1 MFYYRI
7 NQKIK
12 GNHRKTSQYNQHIEP
27 QGHFVII
34 TSNKTLNESGNNKE
48 RHRTQE
54 QRYPL
59 TKSNLEGEQARIGL
73 RKEHPPCK
81 DKTRGNRNHNTEY
94 LHSPM

>member
-7 NQKIK
+7 DQEIK

-27 QGHFVII
+27 QGHLVII
-34 TSNKTLNESGNNKE
+34 TSNKALNKSGSNKE

-59 TKSNLEGEQARIGL
+59 AKSDLEGEQARIGL
-73 RKEHPPCK
+73 RKEYPPCK
-81 DKTRGNRNHNTEY
+81 DKT
-94 LHSPM
+94 